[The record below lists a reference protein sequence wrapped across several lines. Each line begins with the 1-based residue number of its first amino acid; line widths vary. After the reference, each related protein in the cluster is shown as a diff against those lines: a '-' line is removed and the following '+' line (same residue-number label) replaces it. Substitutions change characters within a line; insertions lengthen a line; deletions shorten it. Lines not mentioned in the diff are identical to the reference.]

1 MSRKKVL
8 IVDDA
13 PLMRMVIMNM
23 LKGDPNL
30 EVVGKAKNGAEALK
44 MLPTHTPDLVL
55 LDIEMPLMDGLTFL
69 RHARAKFV
77 GKILVLSAVTGLG
90 SAKAV
95 EATKLGADGIITKP
109 SGNVSLDL
117 EAKRGN
123 ELTRKIYEVL
133 GLESPT

>member
-1 MSRKKVL
+1 MSKKSVL
-8 IVDDA
+8 VVDDA

-23 LKGDPNL
+23 LKDDPHLN
-30 EVVGKAKNGAEALK
+30 VVGKAKNGAEALK
-44 MLPTHTPDLVL
+44 LLPDLKPDLIL

-69 RHARAKFV
+69 RHARSSFG

-95 EATKLGADGIITKP
+95 EATKLGADGIVTKP

-117 EAKRGN
+117 ESKRGSQ
-123 ELTRKIYEVL
+123 LVRKIYEL
-133 GLESPT
+133 LAINGS